1 MKPVKTLK
9 SLQGNTSYGMHRS
22 EIRYE
27 VLVLNLAADDL
38 VQTACSRIEHN
49 IKDRVQAY
57 WYEVLIEHH

>member
-1 MKPVKTLK
+1 
-9 SLQGNTSYGMHRS
+9 MHRS